1 MPIGRWRRRRR
12 RRSWSVNDTDRRT
25 HARTHAHT
33 HGHTLWRKAR
43 VRAHTHSHTH
53 TYTGPEDI
61 TRTARDVTSPR
72 ANRKNREEKEIW
84 GGGAG
89 AGVHIREFPLILCVS
104 FFYFSIFFNRFCF
117 LDFAH
122 ENEKK
127 SNEQTRPEK
136 VNLQKNP
143 KKKHDR
149 KHAHTHAMT
158 QVVATIYVIISKFIG
173 QLEQNLRAFLWLVV
187 ANCFLPVWFF
197 FRKHRENSGRG
208 GDFFV
213 SMVTKGGRI

>member
-1 MPIGRWRRRRR
+1 MAAAA
-12 RRSWSVNDTDRRT
+12 SASVLVRERHGQTDARTDART
-25 HARTHAHT
+25 HARTHTVAKSARART
-33 HGHTLWRKAR
+33 HTL
-43 VRAHTHSHTH
+43 THTH

-143 KKKHDR
+143 KKNTIENTPT
-149 KHAHTHAMT
+149 HT
-158 QVVATIYVIISKFIG
+158 
-173 QLEQNLRAFLWLVV
+173 R
-187 ANCFLPVWFF
+187 
-197 FRKHRENSGRG
+197 
-208 GDFFV
+208 
-213 SMVTKGGRI
+213 